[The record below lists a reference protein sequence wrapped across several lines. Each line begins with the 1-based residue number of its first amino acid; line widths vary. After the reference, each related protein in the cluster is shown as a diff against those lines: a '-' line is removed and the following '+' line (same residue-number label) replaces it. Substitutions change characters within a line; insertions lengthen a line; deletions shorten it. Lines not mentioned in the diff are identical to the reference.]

1 MVRIYGVFTS
11 FSITELA
18 GSLMH
23 RAVLDTEG
31 KYVMLWTPGE
41 EDITFEIQVSGCAGL
56 ELTANCR
63 QSNSWHIV
71 FGFFMIRKLNP
82 LLINLLLYDTGFQ
95 VPVI

>member
-63 QSNSWHIV
+63 QSNSWHS
-71 FGFFMIRKLNP
+71 FWNLYDQEAKP
-82 LLINLLLYDTGFQ
+82 LIN
-95 VPVI
+95 